1 MTLSCDPGQRGDVRR
16 EEPPARQEYT
26 GSKGREIGGQY
37 LRPRR
42 QGGHPSRVSPV
53 VVIGAT
59 PKRAGRDSDFP
70 PAIRRHPLGEM
81 LPRKRPPR
89 LKNFQGIYIVDG
101 ELGGPVHRGAEMQFP
116 SAGLQTGRASL
127 LPRTIDLLDLL
138 PESARENV
146 YILSLY
152 VRKHISKSWF

>member
-101 ELGGPVHRGAEMQFP
+101 ELGGPAHLWAEMQFP
-116 SAGLQTGRASL
+116 SAGLQPDNTKLTPHDGTAGTASKQHKGECL
-127 LPRTIDLLDLL
+127 YT
-138 PESARENV
+138 
-146 YILSLY
+146 LSIY
-152 VRKHISKSWF
+152 NKTKK